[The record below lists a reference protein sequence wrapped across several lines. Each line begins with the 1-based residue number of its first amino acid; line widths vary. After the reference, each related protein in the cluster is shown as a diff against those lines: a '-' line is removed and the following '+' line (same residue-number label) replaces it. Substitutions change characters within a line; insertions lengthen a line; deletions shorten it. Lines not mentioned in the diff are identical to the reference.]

1 MKSCYSVLIKHR
13 IPVRPL
19 SVPRIEAISFIFKLE
34 TRDTKGVKRAQS
46 EPNGEEEKKE
56 AEIKRIKLDQEYSDE
71 MKCGI
76 CIELMYQAVTV
87 MPCLHNVCG

>member
-1 MKSCYSVLIKHR
+1 ML
-13 IPVRPL
+13 L
-19 SVPRIEAISFIFKLE
+19 SSDQASDSRKAFIGTRIEAISFIFKLE
-34 TRDTKGVKRAQS
+34 TRDTKGAKRAQS